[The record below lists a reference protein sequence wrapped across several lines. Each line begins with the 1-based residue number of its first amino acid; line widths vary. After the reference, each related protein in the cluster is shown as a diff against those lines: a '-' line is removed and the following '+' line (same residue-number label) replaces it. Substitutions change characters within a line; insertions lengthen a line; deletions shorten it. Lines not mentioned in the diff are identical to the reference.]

1 MTKEQFLSGG
11 QMKHFPSDRIGKGSI
26 YGWICDECA
35 VDNGML
41 PTIKNG
47 VVYHVGE
54 CAWCGRDVPVS
65 NSEDWTKKLKGR
77 TK

>member
-1 MTKEQFLSGG
+1 
-11 QMKHFPSDRIGKGSI
+11 MKHFPSDRIGRD

-35 VDNGML
+35 VHKGFVPVISDS
-41 PTIKNG
+41 

-65 NSEDWTKKLKGR
+65 NSEDWTVKRKRGR
-77 TK
+77 DE